1 MIQKVSIKCYK
12 VSWNKHFLLKTII
25 LSFYL
30 YCPWH
35 NILVR
40 SKSRWKCRYREEGVG
55 LDDGGSFVFFSSNM
69 EMLGSII
76 SLDRE
81 IRENK
86 NFLEVSPNVD
96 WCQDSRMSNFET
108 ITDSHLQQLFILK
121 ASTLKFC
128 H

>member
-1 MIQKVSIKCYK
+1 MIKHPWAGVKKQVKTWVKMYK
-12 VSWNKHFLLKTII
+12 
-25 LSFYL
+25 
-30 YCPWH
+30 
-35 NILVR
+35 
-40 SKSRWKCRYREEGVG
+40 EEGVG
-55 LDDGGSFVFFSSNM
+55 LEDGGSFVFFSSNM

-108 ITDSHLQQLFILK
+108 ITDRYLQQLFILK